1 MMEGFGPP
9 PYGHQGGEEVI
20 VTSSPLGAHTRVC
33 AGREEDM
40 IDINIH
46 GMHGITCG
54 ARKDGSR
61 AVLWDDNTVQWFKAT
76 EFNDLMISVEVTE
89 MLAECNAMLGA

>member
-20 VTSSPLGAHTRVC
+20 VTSSPLDAHTRVC

-46 GMHGITCG
+46 GMHGITVG

-61 AVLWDDNTVQWFKAT
+61 AILWDSGEITWHSLD
-76 EFNDLMISVEVTE
+76 EVNE
-89 MLAECNAMLGA
+89 MLGA